1 MTKRKAHYRDDS
13 NFSCKSQEEVDKFN
27 QLRRGYKSPM
37 IGFEEDFF
45 VNMLKQQYQLEK
57 DLETMKI

>member
-45 VNMLKQQYQLEK
+45 VNMLKQ
-57 DLETMKI
+57 